1 VPSGIAPAEG
11 VKGKNEM
18 PHVVTG
24 RAVIA
29 PAGTRLLGSAAPQSQ
44 EEQDQIQTLEILTA
58 QQLQAL
64 PVSTALGL
72 CFSYILLACETG
84 KANRDRVRRCLNEPI
99 IKQGFRGE
107 SLLRALLRVGK

>member
-1 VPSGIAPAEG
+1 
-11 VKGKNEM
+11 M

-24 RAVIA
+24 RAVVA
-29 PAGTRLLGSAAPQSQ
+29 PPSGTRLLGASAPQSQ

-84 KANRDRVRRCLNEPI
+84 RANRDRVRRCLNEPI
-99 IKQGFRGE
+99 IKQGFTGE
-107 SLLRALLRVGK
+107 SLLKTLLRIGK